1 MASTNRTTYAIL
13 GSLTLRPMSGYDIK
27 KGIEGSI
34 ANFWS
39 ESYGQIYPILKRLA
53 DEGAVERTDEPIEGK
68 RPRHVYAITDK
79 GRERLV
85 EWLREPAEP
94 PPVRIELLLKLF
106 FGAHVERETSKRQ
119 IEEYRARM
127 TTDLERYR
135 DIADSIGCGRQ
146 DHPHAPYWLL
156 TLRFGVRDRE
166 AHIAWCDE
174 ALELL
179 ENMPD
184 ESRRT
189 APAGETEN
197 LEWPNISKLT
207 GTQS

>member
-53 DEGAVERTDEPIEGK
+53 AEGAVERIDEPAEGK
-68 RPRHVYAITDK
+68 RPRHVYAITDE
-79 GRERLV
+79 GRERLAA
-85 EWLREPAEP
+85 WLREPAEP

-127 TTDLERYR
+127 TIDLERYR
-135 DIADSIGCGRQ
+135 AIAETIGAESN

-156 TLRFGVRDRE
+156 TLRFGIRDRE

-174 ALELL
+174 ALEML

-184 ESRRT
+184 ESRR
-189 APAGETEN
+189 AVPAADTEN
-197 LEWPNISKLT
+197 LEWPNV
-207 GTQS
+207 